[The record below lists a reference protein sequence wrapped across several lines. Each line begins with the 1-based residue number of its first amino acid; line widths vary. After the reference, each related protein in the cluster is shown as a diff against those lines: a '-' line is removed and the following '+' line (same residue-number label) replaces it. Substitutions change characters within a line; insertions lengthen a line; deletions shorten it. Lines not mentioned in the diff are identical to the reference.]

1 MVYKPNPNLL
11 FDAAQLGQLAAIRRA
26 RMLGTDMNCCDSA
39 GITALHIA
47 AIYQTDVVVRTLLEL
62 GASHSPQNKA
72 KQTPLYYAARYDN
85 SDVLHALLDAGAD
98 INAQDEIGNTAL
110 HVAVYMG
117 NTAIVQELLLRE
129 ARRVLENKDG
139 HTPEDFATIRGFR
152 DIIPFV
158 ALTAE
163 ERAQRIAW
171 IAPVPAA
178 TAEPA
183 PAPEPKRRRRT
194 GLEWRAPA
202 PDQPPTNPDP
212 LSIAEL
218 EYLESLPLIFI
229 RPVGQ
234 VPVESEVSV
243 LPESP

>member
-11 FDAAQLGQLAAIRRA
+11 FDAAQLGRLAAIDRA
-26 RMLGTDMNCCDSA
+26 YVLGTDMNSCDSA

-47 AIYQTDVVVRTLLEL
+47 AIYQTEVVARTLLRL
-62 GASHSPQNKA
+62 GANPAAQNKA

-98 INAQDEIGNTAL
+98 IDAQDEIGNTAL

-117 NTAIVQELLLRE
+117 NTAIAQELLLRG
-129 ARRVLENKDG
+129 ARRVLQNKDG

-158 ALTAE
+158 TLTVE
-163 ERAQRIAW
+163 ERAQRVAW
-171 IAPVPAA
+171 VEPASA
-178 TAEPA
+178 PA
-183 PAPEPKRRRRT
+183 PAPAPKRKRRT

-212 LSIAEL
+212 LSIAER

-229 RPVGQ
+229 SPVGQ
-234 VPVESEVSV
+234 APVESEVSA
-243 LPESP
+243 LPE